1 MICPMC
7 KGNMKKTIVN
17 FPVDLKTYFILIK
30 GVPARVCKQCGEF
43 YINDKVHMQIE
54 RIVRKVKE
62 TTIELESVKF
72 VT

>member
-1 MICPMC
+1 
-7 KGNMKKTIVN
+7 MKKTIVN